1 MAAVAQTPPMGWRSW
16 NLFRGNVNQTLLE
29 SILRG
34 VALNRRYDSYTDQYV
49 SLCDLG
55 YCDVGLDD
63 NWQDCDSPLA
73 APGMHYHDANG
84 NSLIHMPTFPNLKA
98 MVELAHNLNLT
109 AGWYHNNCI
118 CPDHCGHDEPLCER
132 QIRQDAK
139 ATAELG
145 FDGVKLDGCGGQV
158 NLTQWQYYLH
168 RYSAP
173 KTIVVEN
180 CHWGRD
186 PPPTRD
192 VDGCPYHF
200 YRTSPDIYPEYKSM
214 VDNLQSVERYHR
226 LNLSFPGCWAYPD
239 MLQVGVH
246 HPNQRY
252 TGLNAVETRYELNR
266 KWCVFIQMTL
276 LTLTLTLT
284 HTNVQMLFSCSCQ
297 ISFWGLGDCFIPVDT
312 QSRRQ

>member
-1 MAAVAQTPPMGWRSW
+1 
-16 NLFRGNVNQTLLE
+16 LFRGNVNQTLLE
-29 SILRG
+29 AILRG
-34 VALNRRYDSYTDQYV
+34 VALNRRYDSYTNQYV

-84 NSLIHMPTFPNLKA
+84 DSLIHIPTFPNLKA
-98 MVELAHNLNLT
+98 MVDLAHNLNLT

-158 NLTQWQYYLH
+158 NLTQWQYYLN

-173 KTIVVEN
+173 KTIVVES

-252 TGLNAVETRYELNR
+252 TGLNAVETRYELDR
-266 KWCVFIQMTL
+266 KWRAFIHMTL
-276 LTLTLTLT
+276 SLT
-284 HTNVQMLFSCSCQ
+284 HKHMHILLSLWRCCLLLFCSFQ
-297 ISFWGLGDCFIPVDT
+297 IPFRCLGDCFITVNT
-312 QSRRQ
+312 QSRCQ